1 MVPGLTWAM
10 GNDNKFENNLIANRK
25 FTQVVTTLI
34 FLTDYGKKS
43 FVHWSLHERGSFCHL
58 KGNNSCKTY
67 NFRIKVGN
75 VEIVNW
81 NNIKLEMFSPV

>member
-34 FLTDYGKKS
+34 FLTDYGKKKIFIEVCMKGDP
-43 FVHWSLHERGSFCHL
+43 FVTWKEITLVKRIILEL
-58 KGNNSCKTY
+58 KS
-67 NFRIKVGN
+67 
-75 VEIVNW
+75 
-81 NNIKLEMFSPV
+81 EMWK